1 MFLITEH
8 FGDFD
13 RSINIGKLL
22 GGFGTAAATSAAVS
36 SPASSETTS
45 TVIGTPQSNLSVSHR
60 RKEKRLQ
67 SFSPTTPSV
76 EQTQSL
82 ADEFISLSASRTNL
96 MTMLNEEDDLD
107 EKALVQIM
115 IDRVVKRRKEV
126 AALSAI

>member
-1 MFLITEH
+1 MFLITEN

-22 GGFGTAAATSAAVS
+22 GGFGTAAATSAAVPS
-36 SPASSETTS
+36 SGSSDSTS
-45 TVIGTPQSNLSVSHR
+45 TRLVTPQSNSSVSR
-60 RKEKRLQ
+60 TKKEKRLQ

-96 MTMLNEEDDLD
+96 LAMLNEEKDLD
-107 EKALVQIM
+107 EKALVQTM
-115 IDRVVKRRKEV
+115 IDRVAKRRKEV
-126 AALSAI
+126 AALSAS